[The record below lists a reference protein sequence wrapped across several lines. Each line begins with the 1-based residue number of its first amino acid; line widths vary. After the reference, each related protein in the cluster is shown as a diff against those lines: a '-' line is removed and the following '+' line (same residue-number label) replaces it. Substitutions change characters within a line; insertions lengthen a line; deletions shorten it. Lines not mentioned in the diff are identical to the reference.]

1 MIERLAEMF
10 QPGPLFWPVCVV
22 FLALIPL
29 LWWRGRRSNARPTM
43 RFSSVEGVAALGS
56 SWAIRT
62 GFVIPLLR
70 TLALLALIFAL
81 ARPQSGGEVVDVRQ
95 GIAIEMVLDVSAS
108 MSERD
113 FRIDGQA
120 ARRLDAVK
128 RVFREFVLGSGG
140 LSGRAND
147 MIGMTTFA
155 MYADARCPL
164 TLDHANL
171 VNLLDQTEIPGWVAG
186 MQRYRHPEENWT
198 SLGDAI
204 VMATDELRR
213 AGEQARAGV
222 DGAEA
227 AQSLVMI
234 LLTDGANNP
243 PPQDKGTAPD
253 PIESA
258 KLAAKMGI
266 KVYTIG
272 AVGASGAR
280 SRGGFF
286 ARSSA
291 LVDEPTLMKIADETG
306 GKYFRA
312 TDTKSL
318 KTIYE
323 EIDRLERRHTGKR
336 TYQDNTRAANIAM
349 LLALALLSGE
359 VLLVNT
365 RYRRIP

>member
-1 MIERLAEMF
+1 MIDRLSELF
-10 QPGPLFWPVCVV
+10 QPGPLFWPLCVV
-22 FLALIPL
+22 FLAMIPL

-70 TLALLALIFAL
+70 TLAIIALIFAM
-81 ARPQSGGEVVDVRQ
+81 AKPQSGGEVVDVRQ
-95 GIAIEMVLDVSAS
+95 GIAIEMVLDVSGS

-113 FRIDGQA
+113 FRIDGRA

-128 RVFREFVLGSGG
+128 RVFREFVLGADG
-140 LSGRAND
+140 LSGRTND

-155 MYADARCPL
+155 MYADTRCPL

-171 VNLLDQTEIPGWVAG
+171 VNLLDQTEIPGWVG
-186 MQRYRHPEENWT
+186 GVERYRHPEANYT

-204 VMATDELRR
+204 VLATDELRR
-213 AGEQARAGV
+213 AGEKAQAGV
-222 DGAEA
+222 LGAEA
-227 AQSLVMI
+227 AKSLVMI
-234 LLTDGANNP
+234 LLTDGVNHP
-243 PPQDKGTAPD
+243 HPQHKATAPD

-258 KLAAKMGI
+258 TLAAKMGI
-266 KVYTIG
+266 KIYTIG
-272 AVGASGAR
+272 AVGASGMR
-280 SRGGFF
+280 RRGGFSGRPT
-286 ARSSA
+286 AD
-291 LVDEPTLMKIADETG
+291 VDEPMLMKIAAKTG

-318 KTIYE
+318 STIYD
-323 EIDRLERRHTGKR
+323 EIDRLERQITGER
-336 TYQDNTRAANIAM
+336 TYQDNTRAANMAM
-349 LLALALLSGE
+349 LIALGLLTGE

>member
-1 MIERLAEMF
+1 MIDRLGEWF
-10 QPGPLFWPVCVV
+10 EPGPLFWPLCVV

-29 LWWRGRRSNARPTM
+29 VWWRARGASARPTM
-43 RFSSVEGVAALGS
+43 RFSSVEGAAALGS
-56 SWAIRT
+56 SWVIRT
-62 GFVIPLLR
+62 GFVLPLLR

-81 ARPQSGGEVVDVRQ
+81 ARPQSGGEVIDTRR
-95 GIAIEMVLDVSAS
+95 GIAIEMVLDVSGS
-108 MSERD
+108 MSEPD

-128 RVFREFVLGSGG
+128 RVFREFVLGADG
-140 LSGRAND
+140 LSGRPND

-171 VNLLDQTEIPGWVAG
+171 VNLLDQTEIPGWVDG
-186 MQRYRHPEENWT
+186 VDRYRHPEADNT

-204 VMATDELRR
+204 VLATDELRR

-222 DGAEA
+222 LGAEA
-227 AQSLVMI
+227 ARSLVMI

-243 PPQDKGTAPD
+243 PPQHKGTAPD
-253 PIESA
+253 PVESA
-258 KLAAKMGI
+258 RLAAR
-266 KVYTIG
+266 
-272 AVGASGAR
+272 ASGMGPQ
-280 SRGGFF
+280 GGFF
-286 ARSSA
+286 TRPTAQ
-291 LVDEPTLMKIADETG
+291 VDEPTLRRIAAETG
-306 GKYFRA
+306 GTYFRA

-318 KTIYE
+318 MTIYD
-323 EIDRLERRHTGKR
+323 EIDKLERYATGER
-336 TYQDNTRAANIAM
+336 SYQDNTRAANVAMLIAM
-349 LLALALLSGE
+349 GLLAGE